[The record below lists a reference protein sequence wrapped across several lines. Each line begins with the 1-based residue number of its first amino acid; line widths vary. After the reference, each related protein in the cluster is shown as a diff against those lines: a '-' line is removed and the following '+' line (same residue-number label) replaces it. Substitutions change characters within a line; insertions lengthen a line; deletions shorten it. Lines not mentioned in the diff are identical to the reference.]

1 MKVLSIDPS
10 YSNCGVIVWEDGLLY
25 DYFVIKTSNDS
36 DEVVRLAH
44 IIDTLKKV
52 IKAFEYYLANLLQP
66 CQQLCP
72 RSASL

>member
-10 YSNCGVIVWEDGLLY
+10 YSNCGVVIWEDGLLY
-25 DYFVIKTSNDS
+25 DYFVIQTSRDS

-52 IKAFEYYLANLLQP
+52 IKEEIDDAD
-66 CQQLCP
+66 P
-72 RSASL
+72 RWEALKNIKK